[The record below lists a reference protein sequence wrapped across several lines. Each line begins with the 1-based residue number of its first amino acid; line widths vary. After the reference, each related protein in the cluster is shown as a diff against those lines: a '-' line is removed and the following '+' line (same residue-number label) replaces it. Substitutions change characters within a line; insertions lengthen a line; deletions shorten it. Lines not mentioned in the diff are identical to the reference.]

1 MTSIERTAYP
11 RFKRLITAH
20 ELHLFFAP
28 SRDEVEWAA
37 GRTDCDEHL
46 LAQLLAL
53 IQAVALRKQGFTIRQ
68 IQPHLLIKEGKRKGK
83 NPSVGAISQALQA
96 HDAEN

>member
-37 GRTDCDEHL
+37 TRTDCDEHL

-53 IQAVALRKQGFTIRQ
+53 IREQQQAIVEALIGNYRTVLQHIDADV
-68 IQPHLLIKEGKRKGK
+68 P
-83 NPSVGAISQALQA
+83 VQAA
-96 HDAEN
+96 REKAEALTPRS